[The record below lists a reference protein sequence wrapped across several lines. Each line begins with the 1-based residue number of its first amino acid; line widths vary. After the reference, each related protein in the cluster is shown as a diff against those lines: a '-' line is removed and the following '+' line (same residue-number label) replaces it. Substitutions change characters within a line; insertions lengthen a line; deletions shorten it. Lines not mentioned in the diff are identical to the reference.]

1 VTTRED
7 IRIPQSSFW
16 HKLPIVSLVVGLMS
30 LAAWATE
37 FRGDPQRSMYGYLF
51 AFVCV
56 LSIALGCMF
65 FVIIQHLTRAGW
77 SVAVRRVAEFAM
89 TAMPLFAILFL
100 PIAFLAGDM
109 FPWSHIE
116 AGDHAL
122 ENKAPY
128 LNMTFF
134 MIRSGIYL
142 FVWVVL
148 GWWFYKISVEQDD
161 GTKPQNTRKL
171 WATSAP
177 AIIFYALTVTFA
189 SVDWLMSLQPHW
201 YSTIFG
207 VVFFAGCFL
216 AGLAFM
222 TLVLL
227 GLQSAGALRESVT
240 LEHYHD
246 LGKLMFAFIVFWAYV
261 SFSQFML
268 YWYANIP
275 EETEFYMHRLE
286 HGWQWV
292 SYAIPVTNFI
302 VPFLFIL
309 SRHVKKNKVAL
320 ACFCVYLLVVHCLEL
335 FWLVMPNAG
344 EHGGSLRL
352 GDLTALLGVF
362 SLFLAWVAYLVSRRN
377 IVAIGDPKLKESL
390 AFENF

>member
-1 VTTRED
+1 MREE
-7 IRIPQSSFW
+7 IKISPSSFW
-16 HKLPIVSLVVGLMS
+16 HKLPLVALVVGLMS
-30 LAAWATE
+30 LAFWTTE
-37 FRGDPQRSMYGYLF
+37 FHVDPQRSMYGYLF
-51 AFVCV
+51 AFLCV
-56 LSIALGCMF
+56 LGIPLGCMF

-77 SVAVRRVAEFAM
+77 SVVVRRIAEFGMA
-89 TAMPLFAILFL
+89 TMPLFVLLFL
-100 PIAFLAGDM
+100 PIALLAGDM

-116 AGDHAL
+116 PGDHAL
-122 ENKAPY
+122 QDKAPY

-134 MIRSGIYL
+134 MVRSAIYL
-142 FVWVVL
+142 AVWVVL
-148 GWWFYKISVEQDD
+148 AWWFYKNSVEQDE
-161 GTKPQNTRKL
+161 GRKPQNTRRL

-207 VVFFAGCFL
+207 VVFFAASFL

-227 GLQSAGALRESVT
+227 GLQNAGSLKKSVT

-246 LGKLMFAFIVFWAYV
+246 LGKLMFAFVVFWTYT

-286 HGWQWV
+286 HGWKWI
-292 SYAIPVTNFI
+292 SYALPVTNFI
-302 VPFLFIL
+302 IPFLFIL

-320 ACFCVYLLVVHCLEL
+320 ASFCIYLLLVHCLEL

-344 EHGGSLRL
+344 EHEGTLRL
-352 GDLTALLGVF
+352 GDIAALFGMF
-362 SLFLAWVAYLVSRRN
+362 SLFLAYLSFLVSRRN
-377 IVAIGDPKLKESL
+377 ILALGDPKLKESL